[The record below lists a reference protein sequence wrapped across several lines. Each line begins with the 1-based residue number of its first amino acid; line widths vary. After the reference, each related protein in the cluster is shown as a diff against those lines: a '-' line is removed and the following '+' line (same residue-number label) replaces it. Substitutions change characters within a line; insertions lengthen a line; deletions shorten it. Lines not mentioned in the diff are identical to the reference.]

1 MIPPLRLSF
10 LLLSAV
16 ALGIGCNKSDEQAI
30 RTYPAPKDAP
40 APAMVD
46 AGGQGDSDEGTSDVA
61 MPQPHGGVQW
71 TLPAGWKEVPSTEK
85 IRLATFQVSADDPT
99 AVVTLVNMGPQ
110 ELAPNLGRW
119 ADQLHL
125 SASDAELLRAVSKEQ
140 IGAASA
146 DVAQLTGPADGT
158 NPPKSIL
165 AALVPHGRLT
175 LIVKLWAPAAV
186 VSAHKA
192 NFESFL
198 HSLRFAD
205 EQTQPDAP
213 QISSSPASQRLAKWT
228 APPGWVEVQ
237 NPSQVR
243 VLSFRV
249 GPSENAADAAV
260 EKFPAGVLAE
270 WVPNLNRW
278 RGQVGLEPA
287 ADPNSAKGSE
297 VSVGGRPGQLYE
309 FVGPSKA
316 LLIAI
321 VRKGDAAWFFKLQGP
336 GDVVTS
342 QKAAFVDFLKS
353 VQFE

>member
-16 ALGIGCNKSDEQAI
+16 ALGIGCDKSDDQAI
-30 RTYPAPKDAP
+30 RTYAAPKDAP

-46 AGGQGDSDEGTSDVA
+46 VGGQADSDEGTSDVA
-61 MPQPHGGVQW
+61 MSRPGGGVQW
-71 TLPAGWKEVPSTEK
+71 TLPADWKEVPSTEK

-99 AVVTLVNMGPQ
+99 AVVTLVNMGTQ
-110 ELAPNLGRW
+110 ELAPNLRRW

-140 IGAASA
+140 VGAASA
-146 DVAQLTGPADGT
+146 DVAQLTGPDDGT

-175 LIVKLWAPAAV
+175 LIVKLWAPTAIV
-186 VSAHKA
+186 DSQKA

-205 EQTQPDAP
+205 EQPQTP
-213 QISSSPASQRLAKWT
+213 QISSSPTGQRLAKWT
-228 APPGWVEVQ
+228 APAGWVEQ
-237 NPSQVR
+237 ENPSASR

-249 GPSENAADAAV
+249 GPSANPADAAV
-260 EKFPAGVLAE
+260 ERFSAGVLAE
-270 WVPNLNRW
+270 WEPNVNRW
-278 RGQVGLEPA
+278 RGQVGLDPA
-287 ADPNSAKGSE
+287 ADANSIKASD
-297 VSVGGRPGQLYE
+297 VSIGGRPGQLYE
-309 FVGPSKA
+309 FIGPSKA

-321 VRKGDAAWFFKLQGP
+321 VRQGDAAWFFKLHGS

>member
-10 LLLSAV
+10 LLLLAA

-46 AGGQGDSDEGTSDVA
+46 AGGQADSDGAPSDVA
-61 MPQPHGGVQW
+61 TPQPPAGVHW
-71 TLPAGWKEVPSTEK
+71 TLPAGWKEVPSAEK
-85 IRLATFQVSADDPT
+85 MRLATFQVYADDPT

-110 ELAPNLGRW
+110 ELAPNLRRW

-125 SASDAELLRAVSKEQ
+125 TATDTELLGAVSKEQ
-140 IGAASA
+140 VAGASA
-146 DVAQLTGPADGT
+146 DVAQLTGPDDGA

-165 AALVPHGRLT
+165 AALVPQGGLT
-175 LIVKLWAPAAV
+175 LIVKLWAPTAIVA
-186 VSAHKA
+186 SQKA

-198 HSLRFAD
+198 HSLRFGD
-205 EQTQPDAP
+205 EQTQPEAP
-213 QISSSPASQRLAKWT
+213 QISSSPAGQRLAKWT

-243 VLSFRV
+243 VLSFRA
-249 GPSENAADAAV
+249 GPSDNPADAAV
-260 EKFPAGVLAE
+260 ERFPAGVLAE
-270 WVPNLNRW
+270 WAPNLNRW
-278 RGQVGLEPA
+278 REQVGLGPV
-287 ADPNSAKGSE
+287 ADVNSAKGSE
-297 VSVGGRPGQLYE
+297 VSVGGSTGQLYE
-309 FVGPSKA
+309 FIGPSKA

-321 VRKGDAAWFFKLQGP
+321 VKQGDAAWFFKLQGP